1 MRRVAVIGLG
11 RFGMSVARH
20 LAQLGTQ
27 VIAVDRSM
35 PLINEIKDEVDLA
48 VRLDSTDPDALQ
60 AQDINK
66 VDVCVV
72 AIGENFEASLLT
84 TVILQ
89 KMGVPRIICRA
100 QTSFHAQIFHQIG
113 ATEVIQPES
122 SAGEQLS
129 RRLAH
134 PHLRE
139 VIDLTEEFSLVEVKA
154 PESWC
159 GRAINEIGL
168 RANFHVNLVII
179 KRTEPADGDE
189 PAREIVSVPR
199 PETVLEPDDLL
210 LLVGSNDAVED
221 LPVD

>member
-20 LAQLGTQ
+20 LAKLGTQ

-48 VRLDSTDPDALQ
+48 VRLDSTDPDALK
-60 AQDINK
+60 AQDIDQ

-72 AIGENFEASLLT
+72 SIGENFEASLLT

-100 QTSFHAQIFHQIG
+100 QTEFHAQIFRQVG

-134 PHLRE
+134 PHLRD
-139 VIDLTEEFSLVEVKA
+139 VIDLTEDFSLVEVAA
-154 PESWC
+154 PEAWV

-168 RANFHVNLVII
+168 RANFYVNLVII
-179 KRTEPADGDE
+179 KRMQPADGDE

-199 PETVLEPDDLL
+199 PETVLEFGDLL
-210 LLVGSNDAVED
+210 LLVGSDDAVEK